1 MCLSPTNVCICP
13 VVYTGV
19 YRRPSTDGE
28 PIDEPYA
35 STELP
40 HVRSPIVRSSRCPPA
55 VPLSSLRT
63 GTESRNAF
71 HSPIPTVYM
80 ASDEPF
86 SEKLRVPEALTFD
99 DVLLRPK
106 ESRVEPDDADMTT
119 RVSTNVTIN
128 LPVLSAAMD
137 TVTEAELA
145 IEMARNG
152 GLGVLHRNMSVEE
165 TAEQVEQI
173 KRADELIIRD
183 VVTASPDQTV
193 REVDEMMERN
203 GVSGAPVVD
212 DDGVVLGIISGTDIR
227 PYLEVGEYDAV
238 REAMTDEVVTTG
250 EDVTPRDALELMYEH
265 KIERVPIVDGD
276 DRLTG
281 LITMAGVLARREYDS
296 AARDDD
302 GALLAGV
309 AVGPFETDRA
319 KAADEAGA
327 DIVFIDCAHAH
338 NLDVIDSAREIKA
351 EIDADVVVGNVGT
364 REAAE
369 EIIDFADGIKV
380 GIGPGSICT
389 TRIVSGSGMPQI
401 TAVSEV
407 ADVASRHDVPVIAD
421 GGIRYSGD
429 AIKAIA
435 AGADAIMLGSYFA
448 GTDEAPGRV
457 ITMNGKRYKQYR
469 GMGSVGAMNDGGG
482 DRYLKDE
489 DEEEFVPEGVE
500 AAKPYKGSLASEL
513 HQLVGGMQSGMGYV
527 GAETIPEFKERSEFV
542 RVSSAGQT
550 ESHAHDVVIT
560 DEAPNYSPEN

>member
-1 MCLSPTNVCICP
+1 
-13 VVYTGV
+13 
-19 YRRPSTDGE
+19 
-28 PIDEPYA
+28 
-35 STELP
+35 
-40 HVRSPIVRSSRCPPA
+40 
-55 VPLSSLRT
+55 
-63 GTESRNAF
+63 
-71 HSPIPTVYM
+71 M

-106 ESRVEPDDADMTT
+106 ESRVEPDDADMAT
-119 RVSTNVTIN
+119 RVSTNVALN

-145 IEMARNG
+145 IEMAREG
-152 GLGVLHRNMSVEE
+152 GLGVLHRNMPVEE
-165 TAEQVEQI
+165 TADHVEQV

-183 VVTASPDQTV
+183 VVTADPDQTV
-193 REVDEMMERN
+193 REVDEMMDRE

-238 REAMTDEVVTTG
+238 REAMTDEVVTTT

-265 KIERVPIVDGD
+265 KIERVPIVDDD

-281 LITMAGVLARREYDS
+281 LITMAGILARREYDA

-302 GALLAGV
+302 GALVVGV
-309 AVGPFETDRA
+309 AVGPFEMDRA
-319 KAADEAGA
+319 QAADEAGA

-338 NLDVIDSAREIKA
+338 NLDVIDSAREIEA
-351 EIDADVVVGNVGT
+351 EVDADVVVGNVGT

-369 EIIDFADGIKV
+369 AVVDFADGIKV

-401 TAVSEV
+401 TAVAEV
-407 ADVASRHDVPVIAD
+407 ADVAATHDVPVIAD

-435 AGADAIMLGSYFA
+435 AGADAVMLGSYFA

-489 DEEEFVPEGVE
+489 DEEEEFVPEGVE
-500 AAKPYKGSLASEL
+500 AAKPYKGSLSSEL
-513 HQLVGGMQSGMGYV
+513 YQLVGGMQSGMGYV

-560 DEAPNYSPEN
+560 DEAPNYSPDN

>member
-1 MCLSPTNVCICP
+1 
-13 VVYTGV
+13 
-19 YRRPSTDGE
+19 
-28 PIDEPYA
+28 
-35 STELP
+35 
-40 HVRSPIVRSSRCPPA
+40 
-55 VPLSSLRT
+55 
-63 GTESRNAF
+63 
-71 HSPIPTVYM
+71 M
-80 ASDEPF
+80 ASEEPF

-106 ESRVEPDDADMTT
+106 ESRVEPDDADMAT
-119 RVSTNVTIN
+119 RVSTNVTLN

-137 TVTEAELA
+137 TVTEADLA
-145 IEMARNG
+145 IEMARQG
-152 GLGVLHRNMSVEE
+152 GLGVLHRNMTVEE
-165 TAEQVEQI
+165 TAAQVEQI

-183 VVTASPDQTV
+183 VVTADPDQTV
-193 REVDEMMERN
+193 REVDAMMERE

-212 DDGVVLGIISGTDIR
+212 DDDVVLGIISGTDIR

-238 REAMTDEVVTTG
+238 REAMTDEVVTTSD
-250 EDVTPRDALELMYEH
+250 DVTPREALELMYEH
-265 KIERVPIVDGD
+265 KIERVPIVDGEN
-276 DRLTG
+276 RLTG
-281 LITMAGVLARREYDS
+281 LITMAGVLARREHDN
-296 AARDDD
+296 AARDGD
-302 GALLAGV
+302 GALVAGV

-319 KAADEAGA
+319 RAADEAGA
-327 DIVFIDCAHAH
+327 DVVFIDCAHAH
-338 NLDVIDSAREIKA
+338 NLDVIDSAREIEA
-351 EIDADVVVGNVGT
+351 DVDADVVVGNVGT

-369 EIIDFADGIKV
+369 EIVDFADGIKV

-401 TAVSEV
+401 TAIAEV
-407 ADVASRHDVPVIAD
+407 ADVASRHGVPVIAD

-435 AGADAIMLGSYFA
+435 AGADAVMLGSYFA

-482 DRYLKDE
+482 DRYLKEEDE
-489 DEEEFVPEGVE
+489 DEEFVPEGVE
-500 AAKPYKGSLASEL
+500 AAKPYKGPLASEL

-527 GAETIPEFKERSEFV
+527 GAETIPAFKERSEFV

-560 DEAPNYSPEN
+560 DEAPNYSPDS

>member
-1 MCLSPTNVCICP
+1 
-13 VVYTGV
+13 
-19 YRRPSTDGE
+19 
-28 PIDEPYA
+28 
-35 STELP
+35 
-40 HVRSPIVRSSRCPPA
+40 
-55 VPLSSLRT
+55 
-63 GTESRNAF
+63 
-71 HSPIPTVYM
+71 M

-106 ESRVEPDDADMTT
+106 ESRVEPDDADMAT
-119 RVSTNVTIN
+119 RVSTNVALN

-145 IEMARNG
+145 IEMAREG
-152 GLGVLHRNMSVEE
+152 GLGVLHRNMPVEE
-165 TAEQVEQI
+165 TADHVEQV

-183 VVTASPDQTV
+183 VVTADPDQTV
-193 REVDEMMERN
+193 REVDEMMDRE

-238 REAMTDEVVTTG
+238 REAMTDEVVTTT

-265 KIERVPIVDGD
+265 KIERVPIVDDD

-281 LITMAGVLARREYDS
+281 LITMAGILARREYDA

-302 GALLAGV
+302 GALVVGV
-309 AVGPFETDRA
+309 AVGPFEMDRA
-319 KAADEAGA
+319 QAADEAGA

-338 NLDVIDSAREIKA
+338 NLDVIDSAREIEA
-351 EIDADVVVGNVGT
+351 EVDADVVVGNVGT

-369 EIIDFADGIKV
+369 TVVDFADGIKV

-401 TAVSEV
+401 TAVAEV
-407 ADVASRHDVPVIAD
+407 ADVAATHDVPVIAD

-435 AGADAIMLGSYFA
+435 AGADAVMLGSYFA

-489 DEEEFVPEGVE
+489 DEEEEFVPEGVE
-500 AAKPYKGSLASEL
+500 AAKPYKGSLSSEL
-513 HQLVGGMQSGMGYV
+513 YQLVGGMQSGMGYV

-560 DEAPNYSPEN
+560 DEAPNYSPDN